1 MNMALRTCDDCCV
14 SSVAGYRLDI
24 SVGLKMCGTGPAR
37 AAGAEVC
44 EVSVGM
50 ACECFTK
57 VSHEKA

>member
-1 MNMALRTCDDCCV
+1 MIAAYQALPAT
-14 SSVAGYRLDI
+14 RLDV

-37 AAGAEVC
+37 AAGAEAC